1 MILVSRALIIPSFA
15 SAAHSIQWILFDP
28 NIRILMSTATATL
41 ATTILQQVKE
51 HFISNP
57 ELRAIFPEYCPAIKK
72 NGKVEEYGNAEQ
84 FTVPCR
90 SNLTIKEPT
99 MRIATVETKIS
110 GM

>member
-1 MILVSRALIIPSFA
+1 MKSSVA
-15 SAAHSIQWILFDP
+15 SIAHSIQWILFDP
-28 NIRILMSTATATL
+28 KIRILMSTATATL

-51 HFISNP
+51 HFISNVY
-57 ELRAIFPEYCPAIKK
+57 LREIFPEYCPAIKK
-72 NGKVEEYGNAEQ
+72 NGKVEEFGNAEQ

-110 GM
+110 GMHVDVSK